1 MVTNTQR
8 IITMMLADVAI
19 SEIATRLSITDE
31 EVVEVVREVLKDLI
45 FAADDATLSGVVK
58 WKLLKLCLLWQLLPV
73 RYIFW
78 SMRFLTEINA

>member
-31 EVVEVVREVLKDLI
+31 E
-45 FAADDATLSGVVK
+45 S
-58 WKLLKLCLLWQLLPV
+58 
-73 RYIFW
+73 
-78 SMRFLTEINA
+78 

>member
-1 MVTNTQR
+1 MITNTQR

-45 FAADDATLSGVVK
+45 FAADDATL
-58 WKLLKLCLLWQLLPV
+58 
-73 RYIFW
+73 
-78 SMRFLTEINA
+78 